1 MLCGALQTNT
11 QNTAN
16 LSSGHRQTILMTNT
30 VHKASSYLI
39 CTQSAFTM
47 PAMISGALSVVSLFR
62 PTLEL
67 NVHCQWWYLT
77 TLSQQMLTAVKHVAD
92 DNFYRAMLC
101 MRGICYGLCPS
112 VRSSV
117 RPSVTSRRSTKTTE
131 RRITQTTPHISF
143 LTSKISAKFDRD
155 HRLRG
160 RQMQVGWVKIGDFR
174 QIAGYIS
181 KTVQDRRMVSIKV
194 E

>member
-92 DNFYRAMLC
+92 DNFSARCYACAVYAMAC
-101 MRGICYGLCPS
+101 
-112 VRSSV
+112 V
-117 RPSVTSRRSTKTTE
+117 RPSV
-131 RRITQTTPHISF
+131 
-143 LTSKISAKFDRD
+143 
-155 HRLRG
+155 RLSVRLS
-160 RQMQVGWVKIGDFR
+160 QVGILLKRLNVGSHKQHHTSVFWR
-174 QIAGYIS
+174 QRSPRNSTGITPYGGAKCRWSGS
-181 KTVQDRRMVSIKV
+181 KSATFDK
-194 E
+194 